1 MVIKNTIIKILISF
15 GIISFS
21 LISINSYALAEGLD
35 ELPTELQAAYVG
47 ADQPINGGMLRD
59 FKAKNSAPW
68 TIGYASSY
76 TGNTWR
82 AASAKFLAETL
93 IPQAVEAGLVKEVI
107 TLQSDLKDAVQI
119 QQIRQLVDQGV
130 DAIFLCCSNPTAL
143 NQTIK
148 YAYDRGVPVFSFSGY
163 VTAPEAFSA
172 SANYVT
178 GGYDIAKAIA
188 EKIGGK
194 GNVLLVSGIAGFS
207 SSDSFDVGALKALSE
222 YPNIKLVGTVQG
234 MWTDSV
240 AQTEVQK
247 FLATHPAKLDAII
260 AQSPAENGVLQAMLQ
275 SGRPMVPISV
285 SGEMG
290 AVCYWRNNPDWIDAG
305 FMVWPPAGEI
315 YIAWNMMLRTL
326 QGQGP
331 KINAVMR
338 PVLKFTHDQVMA
350 RVPADCN
357 TADPL
362 WFEPKVEDWFP
373 KPMADA
379 MVLRPADPFTW
390 KPE

>member
-1 MVIKNTIIKILISF
+1 MIKMIKTIKNFIVIIFVCTISISF
-15 GIISFS
+15 V
-21 LISINSYALAEGLD
+21 NAEGLD
-35 ELPTELQAAYVG
+35 ELPSDLQKAYVG
-47 ADQPINGGMLRD
+47 ADQPINGGLLRD
-59 FKAKNSAPW
+59 FKAKKNPPW

-82 AASAKFLAETL
+82 AASASFLADTL
-93 IPQAVEAGLVKEVI
+93 IPQAIEAGLIKEVI

-148 YAYDRGVPVFSFSGY
+148 YAYDKGVPVFSFSGY
-163 VTAPEAFSA
+163 LTAPEAFSA

-178 GGYDIAKAIA
+178 GGYDIAKAVA
-188 EKIGGK
+188 DKIGGK
-194 GNVLLVSGIAGFS
+194 GNILLVSGIAGFS
-207 SSDSFDVGALKALSE
+207 SSDSFDLGALKALSE
-222 YPNIKLVGTVQG
+222 YPDIKLVGTVQG

-247 FLATHPAKLDAII
+247 FLATHPGQLDAII
-260 AQSPAENGVLQAMLQ
+260 AQSPAENGILQAMLQ
-275 SGRPMVPISV
+275 SGRPMIPVSV

-338 PVLKFTHDQVMA
+338 PVLKFTHEEVVA
-350 RVPADCN
+350 RVPADCD
-357 TADPL
+357 TADPR
-362 WFEPKVEDWFP
+362 WFEPEVEDWFP
-373 KPMADA
+373 KSMADA
-379 MVLRPADPFTW
+379 MVLRPEDPFTW
-390 KPE
+390 KP